1 MISFLASEELLREL
15 PGDVAE
21 AAILE
26 DIDEAG
32 LLHEAVEEIGG
43 GELAELKVR
52 RPRLLVVLIHHDLV
66 LERVAA
72 GDAVVDVVERAVVD
86 VMLLLPEAAH
96 LIVRVTG
103 VVKMRLVLTLEIT
116 PYTVSLLRRQR
127 RLGIADILELVD
139 HRPVRDEHDGIL
151 KMHPDV
157 VLRAGAEEKIHPR
170 LGENSIDIEWVSA
183 VSIVMSLCSRI
194 GSSAVM

>member
-151 KMHPDV
+151 KCI
-157 VLRAGAEEKIHPR
+157 RT
-170 LGENSIDIEWVSA
+170 
-183 VSIVMSLCSRI
+183 
-194 GSSAVM
+194 